1 MARRQT
7 ILFAMLRDEIA
18 NSIDAAALQGILG
31 VHIVMA
37 SPGGGL
43 QHLVKVCRKDDAG
56 ATAVRRGD
64 LLTEIS
70 GCEPACI
77 PVQMCFHLLQYG
89 DAAREDYFML
99 PNKSE
104 LSWPIYRRSWSC
116 GE

>member
-1 MARRQT
+1 MALRQT

-18 NSIDAAALQGILG
+18 NSIYAAALQSVLTAW
-31 VHIVMA
+31 IVVA
-37 SPGGGL
+37 SLGGGV
-43 QHLVKVCRKDDAG
+43 QHLMKVCRKDDAG

-77 PVQMCFHLLQYG
+77 PVQLCFHLLQYG
-89 DAAREDYFML
+89 EVVREDCFML

-104 LSWPIYRRSWSC
+104 LSWPILPRA
-116 GE
+116 